1 LNRGTSSGGVEM
13 IESSQNKGLDR
24 NILDML
30 SHYGNLSL
38 QDLCYELEEN
48 DDLNL
53 QSISRDAVLSRLE
66 FLSTIGFVEFEGDK
80 WVARK

>member
-1 LNRGTSSGGVEM
+1 LNRGINNGGAEM
-13 IESSQNKGLDR
+13 IEASQIRGLDR
-24 NILDML
+24 NILDIL

-66 FLSTIGFVEFEGDK
+66 FLSTIGFVKFEGDK